1 MNIISLKKV
10 LRKIRKINIRT
21 FLINNKLLIFLS
33 IFLLIGIFWGA
44 ILLKYADSG
53 VIKLINVLF
62 LSDLKKRFSKTL
74 LEVFITSI
82 SSTSIFV
89 IVSFFIGLS
98 TWGSVLSPLVPLT
111 RGICIGLTESY
122 LYSVYGVKGIIFH
135 IMVFLPGI
143 FISSIAVLLM
153 TRESMK
159 LSNHFAS
166 IIFLKNTSERLHNSV
181 KLYLVRTGC
190 IAIIVIISSAAD
202 LVSSLLFSKISL
214 FIIV

>member
-1 MNIISLKKV
+1 MNIISLKKS

-33 IFLLIGIFWGA
+33 IFLLIGIFFGA

-89 IVSFFIGLS
+89 ILSFFIGLS
-98 TWGSVLSPLVPLT
+98 TWGSILSPLIPLT

-135 IMVFLPGI
+135 TMVFLPGI

-153 TRESMK
+153 ARESMK

-166 IIFLKNTSERLHNSV
+166 IIFLKNSSERLHNSV

-202 LVSSLLFSKISL
+202 LVSSLLFSKISS
-214 FIIV
+214 FTIV

>member
-1 MNIISLKKV
+1 MNIISLKKG

-33 IFLLIGIFWGA
+33 IFLLVGIFFGA

-62 LSDLKKRFSKTL
+62 LSDLKKRFSRTL
-74 LEVFITSI
+74 LEVFVTSI
-82 SSTSIFV
+82 SSTFIFV
-89 IVSFFIGLS
+89 ILSFFIGLS
-98 TWGSVLSPLVPLT
+98 TWGFVLAPLVPFA

-122 LYSVYGVKGIIFH
+122 LYSAYGVNGIILH
-135 IMVFLPGI
+135 TIVFLPGI
-143 FISSIAVLLM
+143 FVSSVAVLLM

-159 LSNHFAS
+159 ISNHFS
-166 IIFLKNTSERLHNSV
+166 SMIFLKNRSESVHNSV

-190 IAIIVIISSAAD
+190 IAIIVIISSAID
-202 LVSSLLFSKISL
+202 LVSSLLFSRISS
-214 FIIV
+214 FVTI